1 MLEQVKG
8 VVRSLNPEADIL
20 TSVRSRIDL
29 KRVLDTK
36 KFSFEKSVLSAGWL
50 QSLREEH
57 KPETEEYG
65 IGTCVALHPP
75 QSSSALIA
83 VPAASYTVHVGL
95 SPPSASGR
103 WFGTVWSSSRT
114 HTRKL

>member
-1 MLEQVKG
+1 MNTSDVVDEATLEQVKG

-29 KRVLDTK
+29 NRVLDTT

-50 QSLREEH
+50 QSLREGH

-65 IGTCVALHPP
+65 IGTYVAFSHPFVLRND
-75 QSSSALIA
+75 SS
-83 VPAASYTVHVGL
+83 T
-95 SPPSASGR
+95 
-103 WFGTVWSSSRT
+103 
-114 HTRKL
+114 